1 MGAGNHVH
9 THKVAHARSSGGPGI
24 GGSLYSAHITTNHNS
39 HKAGTHLL
47 TADQGYVGSLHHSVS
62 SFHSTPMPSAVR
74 VFTAMWRLLP
84 LMASYSGASP
94 L

>member
-1 MGAGNHVH
+1 M
-9 THKVAHARSSGGPGI
+9 P
-24 GGSLYSAHITTNHNS
+24 SLTISFSRMWQMKMSAVS
-39 HKAGTHLL
+39 
-47 TADQGYVGSLHHSVS
+47 S

-84 LMASYSGASP
+84 LMVSYSGASP